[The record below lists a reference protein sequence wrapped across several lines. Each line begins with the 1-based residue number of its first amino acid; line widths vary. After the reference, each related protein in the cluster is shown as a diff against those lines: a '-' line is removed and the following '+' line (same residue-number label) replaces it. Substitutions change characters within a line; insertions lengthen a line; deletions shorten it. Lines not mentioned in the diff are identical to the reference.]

1 MKKLLSML
9 GAMLLTGTASASIIA
24 CGKGDEPKPEP
35 SPTPKQKIGISTK
48 ISNSID
54 LGQLSKNT
62 KLNFL
67 NKLQDKLKTMSGLTT
82 ITTSDYDVYKAG
94 TTNEIQNSDI
104 IAGNTL
110 IIKITAKGS
119 NFEGIKDNIVVK
131 YSQKITKID
140 ISTKI
145 SNSIDLGQLSNNTK
159 LNFLNKLQD
168 KLKTMSGL
176 TTITTS
182 DYDVYKAGTTNE
194 IQNSDIIAG
203 NSLNI
208 KITAKGSNFEGIKDN
223 IVVNYSQKISFFD
236 LNISINTSFAELEIN
251 NISTKKYNDFKDKL
265 IEKLKQDIK
274 TKDKCKDLTTNDFD
288 IYNLQGTIKIQDSDI
303 KNGDLKIR
311 IRASYRSIKYEE
323 EKIFTITIKMI

>member
-1 MKKLLSML
+1 
-9 GAMLLTGTASASIIA
+9 
-24 CGKGDEPKPEP
+24 
-35 SPTPKQKIGISTK
+35 ISTK

-119 NFEGIKDNIVVK
+119 NFEGIKDNIVVN

-145 SNSIDLGQLSNNTK
+145 SNSIDLGQLSKNT
-159 LNFLNKLQD
+159 
-168 KLKTMSGL
+168 
-176 TTITTS
+176 
-182 DYDVYKAGTTNE
+182 
-194 IQNSDIIAG
+194 
-203 NSLNI
+203 
-208 KITAKGSNFEGIKDN
+208 
-223 IVVNYSQKISFFD
+223 
-236 LNISINTSFAELEIN
+236 
-251 NISTKKYNDFKDKL
+251 
-265 IEKLKQDIK
+265 
-274 TKDKCKDLTTNDFD
+274 
-288 IYNLQGTIKIQDSDI
+288 
-303 KNGDLKIR
+303 
-311 IRASYRSIKYEE
+311 
-323 EKIFTITIKMI
+323 